1 MYNNEQ
7 VIIRPNESTHFD
19 EEEAITKVEFKIFK
33 FLGISNSMQKKFN
46 LQEKG

>member
-19 EEEAITKVEFKIFK
+19 EEEAITKVELNFF
-33 FLGISNSMQKKFN
+33 
-46 LQEKG
+46 